1 MQILGLMSGT
11 SIDAVDC
18 VLCTIT
24 WSTMTLE
31 ELWSVPFPKAL
42 QKRLHAAAANTSTTY
57 ELGQLQHDLGRF
69 YATAATSHPA
79 AKRAKAA
86 GLHGQTVFHAAGG
99 KAPAT
104 WQIGDPAYL
113 ARALRVPIVYN
124 FRANDLAAGGQGA
137 PLATMFHVRAFAA
150 NGQHVCINN
159 LGGISNVTSIDWRDA
174 KEEPKIKAFD
184 TGPANVLLD
193 LAMREWSKGKKTFD
207 QDGKLARKG
216 QANESLLK
224 EWLKHPYFRKAPPK
238 STGRE
243 LFGEPFWRKHLKR
256 LSALSIEDRLA
267 TLTELTAAS
276 LALNYTKH
284 LPQPIDKVVLC
295 GGGAANGFLR
305 ERIQARLATA
315 VCTSDALGW
324 PAQSIEAAAFA
335 LLAWQRLHGAPGNCR
350 LRRARARLACWA
362 ACARCDAGYTLRKI
376 FFRYIQSRS
385 NHSTKSV
392 AAPCTKGS

>member
-18 VLCTIT
+18 ALCTIT

-31 ELWSVPFPKAL
+31 ELWSVPFPKVL

-69 YATAATSHPA
+69 YAKAATSHPA
-79 AKRAKAA
+79 SKRAKAV
-86 GLHGQTVFHAAGG
+86 GLHGQTIFHAAGG

-104 WQIGDPAYL
+104 WQIGEPAYL

-124 FRANDLAAGGQGA
+124 FRANDLAVGGQGA
-137 PLATMFHVRAFAA
+137 PLATMFHVRAFAEK
-150 NGQHVCINN
+150 GQHVCINN
-159 LGGISNVTSIDWRDA
+159 LGGISNVTSIAWRDGKNA
-174 KEEPKIKAFD
+174 PKIKAFD

-207 QDGKLARKG
+207 KDGKLARKG
-216 QANESLLK
+216 QVNESLLK

-243 LFGEPFWRKHLKR
+243 LFGEPFWRKHAKR
-256 LSALSIEDRLA
+256 LNALSIEDRLA
-267 TLTELTAAS
+267 TLTEFTAVS
-276 LALNYTKH
+276 LAVNYTKH

-295 GGGAANGFLR
+295 GGGVANGFLR
-305 ERIQARLATA
+305 ERIQLKLATE

-335 LLAWQRLHGAPGNCR
+335 LLAWQRLHGAPGN
-350 LRRARARLACWA
+350 LPSTTGAREACLL
-362 ACARCDAGYTLRKI
+362 G
-376 FFRYIQSRS
+376 
-385 NHSTKSV
+385 SV
-392 AAPCTKGS
+392 CEV